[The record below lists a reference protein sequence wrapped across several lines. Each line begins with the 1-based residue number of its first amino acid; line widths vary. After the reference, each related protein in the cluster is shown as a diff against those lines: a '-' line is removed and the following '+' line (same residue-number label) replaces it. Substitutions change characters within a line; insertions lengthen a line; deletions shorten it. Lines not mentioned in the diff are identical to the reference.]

1 MFYCTQNQTVKETA
15 LLGVKDKHRL
25 SLQIQLALKKTPN
38 FPVLH
43 GVLQRNVTITLV
55 WGGMWE
61 NTLDR
66 APFLYEPFPPELA
79 ITQRLARAR
88 EAEGVPS
95 HRKPGG
101 FPSVWQ
107 GCVTSGGHAD
117 HHVPVSSGQAVHM
130 CAFAGC
136 SNPGGIWRSALHL
149 NRDSCVVLLW
159 CAGLCSDQHGVGL
172 HVQHVD
178 HLYRREWLRI

>member
-15 LLGVKDKHRL
+15 LLGVKDKRRL
-25 SLQIQLALKKTPN
+25 SLQIQLALKKNPN

-79 ITQRLARAR
+79 MTQQLARVR
-88 EAEGVPS
+88 EADCGPQSQKAWGLPLCVARLCHIWGPRRPS
-95 HRKPGG
+95 RPG
-101 FPSVWQ
+101 
-107 GCVTSGGHAD
+107 
-117 HHVPVSSGQAVHM
+117 
-130 CAFAGC
+130 
-136 SNPGGIWRSALHL
+136 
-149 NRDSCVVLLW
+149 LLW
-159 CAGLCSDQHGVGL
+159 ASGAHECLCW
-172 HVQHVD
+172 VQQS
-178 HLYRREWLRI
+178 RRNMKVSPALEQRFLRCFTLVRWVT